1 MKKGLILTLIA
12 FASAFVCKAQEGYQ
26 ISGKIN
32 GLPDCLLFLVT
43 EESGTFDTLATT
55 RCTGGAFVLT
65 GKVNAP
71 VAAYI
76 VATGQEIMI
85 PLILENT
92 TFMLNVSGNRA
103 LIKGGE
109 QQEVFTRFNKLNMDL
124 LRAQELIQQEYRQAE
139 RANDRKQLE
148 ALNTRLEEAI
158 VEARQKEEKLLKQ
171 YANTYVAAY
180 VVAAGAPRLEL
191 DALRERY
198 ALLGDEAKN
207 TVPGRSVAELIST
220 RENIKEGNVAPDF
233 TVYSLQG
240 DSLSLHLVKG
250 KLKLLHFWGSDDP
263 VCRRDN
269 VNILNLY
276 QRFHLK
282 GLEIVSVSRNENE
295 QAWTKAINTDG
306 MFWKNGLDQEARVFH
321 LYGVKALPYTI
332 LLDEENR
339 IIAKNLENKVLQKK
353 IKELL
358 KKK

>member
-1 MKKGLILTLIA
+1 MKKIVLILIS
-12 FASAFVCKAQEGYQ
+12 FVSAIVCKAQDGYQ
-26 ISGKIN
+26 ISGRID
-32 GLPDCLLFLVT
+32 GIPDGTLLLIS
-43 EESGTFDTLATT
+43 EESGKPDTLATT
-55 RCTGGAFVLT
+55 RVTGGAFVFT
-65 GKVNAP
+65 GKVNTF

-109 QQEVFTRFNKLNMDL
+109 QQEIFTRFNKLNMDL

-139 RANDRKQLE
+139 QANDRQQLE
-148 ALNTRLEEAI
+148 ALNIRLEEAI
-158 VEARQKEEKLLKQ
+158 AEARQKEDELLKQ
-171 YANTYVAAY
+171 HANTYVAAY
-180 VVAAGAPRLEL
+180 VVAAGASRLEL

-207 TVPGRSVAELIST
+207 TVPGRSVAALIST
-220 RENIKEGNVAPDF
+220 WENIKEGNVAPDF
-233 TVYSLQG
+233 TVVSLQG
-240 DSLSLHLVKG
+240 DSLSLRPVKG
-250 KLKLLHFWGSDDP
+250 KLKLLHFWTSYDP
-263 VCRRDN
+263 VCRLDN

-282 GLEIVSVSRNENE
+282 GLEIISVSRDENE
-295 QAWTKAINTDG
+295 QACMKAINTDG

-353 IKELL
+353 INELL